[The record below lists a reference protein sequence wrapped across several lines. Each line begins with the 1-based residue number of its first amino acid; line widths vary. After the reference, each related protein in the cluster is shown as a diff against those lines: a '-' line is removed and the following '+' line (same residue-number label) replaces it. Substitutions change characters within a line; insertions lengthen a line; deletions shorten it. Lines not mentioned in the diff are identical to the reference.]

1 MINAEKF
8 KKEIRAMTDEST
20 TFAFKADDPTVI
32 RKCNDLDCNECL
44 FNCGKCFLERTRWIV
59 SEYKEPIKLTRLE
72 YEILKYVQKKG
83 FNFITRNNSDYLY
96 GDLYGNLFIYE
107 IKPIKHDGIVGWCT
121 TGESYVLYAFNDLFQ
136 FVKWEDEKPT
146 SIKEVLENCAVENI
160 KEGQ

>member
-32 RKCNDLDCNECL
+32 RKCNDLDCHECL

-72 YEILKYVQKKG
+72 HGILEYLFKNKQYKFIVRERNDCLYIYKSNPKKEVDSWQSLSMSCG
-83 FNFITRNNSDYLY
+83 LSLFN
-96 GDLYGNLFIYE
+96 GLFE
-107 IKPIKHDGIVGWCT
+107 
-121 TGESYVLYAFNDLFQ
+121 
-136 FVKWEDEKPT
+136 FVTWEDEKPT
-146 SIKEVLENCAVENI
+146 LIKEVLENYVIEY
-160 KEGQ
+160 